1 MLFNKRGEFIIFF
14 YLLYLKYDYYIY
26 IHRLFPDSKRWQLE
40 GRKRY
45 RLDVKI

>member
-1 MLFNKRGEFIIFF
+1 MLFNKRGECIIFF

-40 GRKRY
+40 KVSPRCQNMK
-45 RLDVKI
+45 K